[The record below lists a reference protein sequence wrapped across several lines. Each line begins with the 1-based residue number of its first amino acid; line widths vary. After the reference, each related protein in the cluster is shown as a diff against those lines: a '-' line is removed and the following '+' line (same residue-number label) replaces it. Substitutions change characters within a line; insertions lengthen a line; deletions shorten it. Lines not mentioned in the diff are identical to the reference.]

1 MTKSE
6 PLLSTKFSLPT
17 KNPYPI
23 AMIGCGGIT
32 EHHLSAY
39 RDAGWEVSALC
50 DLDLERAKA
59 RRDQF
64 FPKARIYQ
72 DYRKL
77 LASEDAPI
85 LDVTTHPEERVAILR
100 DCIEAKR
107 HILSQKPFTTDLSIG
122 QELCDLADRNG
133 VTLAVNQNGRFSPH
147 FYTARK
153 AIEQGKIGVPFSA
166 HLSVHWDHSWVAGTP
181 FESVKHL
188 ILFDFAIHWFDI
200 LRCFLPHAQPRKVWA
215 RTMKSPNQ
223 TIDPPM
229 LAQATIEWDAGLTS
243 LAFDAT
249 VPFGPFDRTYIAGT
263 EGAIS
268 STGVDYHQQVLTLTN
283 AEGTWTPKLEGRW
296 FSDAFAGTMGELI
309 SSIVERRTCELNA
322 RDNLKSLA
330 LCFAAVAS
338 AETGN
343 AIEPFSVLRLP
354 N

>member
-1 MTKSE
+1 MFSSARPASQGMGQDHEE
-6 PLLSTKFSLPT
+6 PQSDDRSS
-17 KNPYPI
+17 N
-23 AMIGCGGIT
+23 AGAGDHRMGC
-32 EHHLSAY
+32 
-39 RDAGWEVSALC
+39 R
-50 DLDLERAKA
+50 
-59 RRDQF
+59 
-64 FPKARIYQ
+64 
-72 DYRKL
+72 
-77 LASEDAPI
+77 
-85 LDVTTHPEERVAILR
+85 
-100 DCIEAKR
+100 
-107 HILSQKPFTTDLSIG
+107 
-122 QELCDLADRNG
+122 
-133 VTLAVNQNGRFSPH
+133 
-147 FYTARK
+147 
-153 AIEQGKIGVPFSA
+153 
-166 HLSVHWDHSWVAGTP
+166 
-181 FESVKHL
+181 
-188 ILFDFAIHWFDI
+188 
-200 LRCFLPHAQPRKVWA
+200 
-215 RTMKSPNQ
+215 
-223 TIDPPM
+223 
-229 LAQATIEWDAGLTS
+229 LTS